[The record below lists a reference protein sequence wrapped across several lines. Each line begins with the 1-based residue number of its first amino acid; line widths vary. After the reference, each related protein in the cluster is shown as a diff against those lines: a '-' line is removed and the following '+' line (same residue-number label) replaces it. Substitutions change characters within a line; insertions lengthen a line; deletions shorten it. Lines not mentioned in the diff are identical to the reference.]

1 MTRRLL
7 VMVLLAVL
15 TACQDASQPF
25 SNGRFDRVWLDFP
38 QGDVR
43 QVVLWLMPGY
53 SRTGTDRGMARAL
66 ADEGALVISVS
77 TPALLAHMAEEDGD
91 CILPAGDLENLAHE
105 VQARVGLERYLPPW
119 VGGRGSGA
127 ALTYAV
133 LAQAPLDSFVGGFS
147 LDFAPTLALSL
158 PLCPGRALTASFDPG
173 RMLATLQPV
182 ASALA
187 PWAVVEGRET
197 LAATR
202 HFLDQIPAALRVPME
217 PLPLAHRVDAGA
229 TQALRQA
236 YRAVSA
242 RLPEQPAVAVVKAG
256 KLPLIEIPAQGA
268 IDAPVWAVL
277 LSGDGGWAGL
287 DRSLSKALA
296 ARGVPVVGLDSLRYF
311 WQSRTPEGLAADL
324 QRIVSDYG
332 ARWQRSRVILIGYS
346 QGANVLPFA
355 FNRLSLEV
363 QASVERIVLLGPGEQ
378 AAFTFRVSQWWHAP
392 GDADLPLLPEVRLLP
407 AARTLC
413 VYGKDE
419 AAESLCPRLQGIL
432 PVVALPGGHHFD
444 GDLTGIA
451 QRILAPFTVR

>member
-77 TPALLAHMAEEDGD
+77 TPDLLAHMAEEDGN

-133 LAQAPLDSFVGGFS
+133 LAQAPLDSFVGGLS

-158 PLCPGRALTASFDPG
+158 PLCSGRALTASFDPG
-173 RMLATLQPV
+173 RMLATLKPM

-187 PWAVVEGRET
+187 PWAVVEAKEVP
-197 LAATR
+197 AATR

-242 RLPEQPAVAVVKAG
+242 RLPEQPAVAVVQAG

-268 IDAPVWAVL
+268 TDAPVWAVL

-287 DRSLSKALA
+287 DRSLSRALA
-296 ARGVPVVGLDSLRYF
+296 AQGVPVVGLDSLRYF

-355 FNRLSLEV
+355 FNRLSPEV
-363 QASVERIVLLGPGEQ
+363 QARVERIVLLGPGEQ

-392 GDADLPLLPEVRLLP
+392 GNADLPILPEVRLLP

-451 QRILAPFTVR
+451 QRILSPLTVR